1 MLVPEALGHLGFSA
15 DFQHRLR
22 SLLQQPTRAHQVQ
35 TLLRGLREQPLRGLL
50 LNDDL
55 SRSDVALLLL
65 ASACGS
71 RRSVRQCIL
80 AIGGRFGV
88 FGALMGL

>member
-1 MLVPEALGHLGFSA
+1 MLVPEALGHLGSSA
-15 DFQHRLR
+15 DFQHSPR
-22 SLLQQPTRAHQVQ
+22 SVLQQPTRAHQVQ
-35 TLLRGLREQPLRGLL
+35 TLLRGLREQPLRELL

-65 ASACGS
+65 ASVCES

-80 AIGGRFGV
+80 AIRGRFGV